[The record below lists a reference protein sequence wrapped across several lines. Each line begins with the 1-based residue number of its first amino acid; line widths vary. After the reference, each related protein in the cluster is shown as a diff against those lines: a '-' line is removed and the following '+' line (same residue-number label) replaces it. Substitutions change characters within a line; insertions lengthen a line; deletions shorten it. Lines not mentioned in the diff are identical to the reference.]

1 MAGLKKD
8 VVGRK
13 PTDNT
18 TPTQQAPGAIALP
31 GLNDIV
37 TGRTSSQGI
46 VLDTNVLSGTG
57 GDVLSTLTNQSQIG
71 QLSLW
76 LKKYGYSKSIYTN
89 KDNIKKTMET
99 DFPNILKTAKTF
111 TDITNGLAD
120 NYVPTAVAG
129 AGGTGVNISVAQK
142 SDAEWNY
149 IVDNTFQSMT
159 LSDPSDKQREELKKI
174 LQDLAN
180 KGTKTVTTRVG
191 NVTKTVSTPS
201 YTEADAKK
209 IVEDYA
215 KKASPED
222 YYRKVSFDFNSDLSK
237 IFAGGL

>member
-1 MAGLKKD
+1 MAWSKKD

-31 GLNDIV
+31 GLNDIL

-46 VLDTNVLSGTG
+46 VLDQNVLTGQG

-76 LKKYGYSKSIYTN
+76 LKKYGYSKKIYTN
-89 KDNIKKTMET
+89 ADSIKSTLQT
-99 DFPNILKTAKTF
+99 DFPNILKNAKTF
-111 TDITNGLAD
+111 TDITNSLSN
-120 NYVPTAVAG
+120 NYIPTAVG
-129 AGGTGVNISVAQK
+129 GGDGTGINISVAQK
-142 SDAEWNY
+142 TDSEWNY

-159 LSDPSDKQREELKKI
+159 LNEPTDKQREELKKL
-174 LQDLAN
+174 LQGIAN
-180 KGTKTVTTRVG
+180 KGTKTVTTKVG

-201 YTEADAKK
+201 YSDADAKK

-222 YYRKVSFDFNSDLSK
+222 YYRKVSFDFNSDMSK